1 MSRRR
6 FGCQTGKKLR
16 RTGTTKIRVFRE
28 LPETTLQQFQ
38 GLSNTKQELFTQS
51 TQLNNDQSDSR
62 CLPKQSKKDS
72 VRQRQMST
80 TSRATPRVEQN
91 KASSNYNGRWRQV
104 MNEQRDSMTTIDYTL
119 FVVAGDG

>member
-38 GLSNTKQELFTQS
+38 GLRKTKQEKLRRK
-51 TQLNNDQSDSR
+51 NGDKSR
-62 CLPKQSKKDS
+62 MSRVIRGVEQHKARIFIDTVEVLTKTKQERLSETETSQQRAEPLEVLSKTKQNLRL
-72 VRQRQMST
+72 RQR
-80 TSRATPRVEQN
+80 
-91 KASSNYNGRWRQV
+91 
-104 MNEQRDSMTTIDYTL
+104 
-119 FVVAGDG
+119 